1 MINSIFANVIA
12 GLGLFFSG
20 LRLID
25 GNLRQATGRRLRA
38 AVGRITQ
45 NRWLSGIVGVLT
57 GALLQSTS
65 GIVFILVS
73 LVASGLTTVR
83 RALPIVTWANVG
95 CCALIFAAVLDLRL
109 AILYLLGVAGAAF
122 AFDKSHRNHA
132 LGAAF
137 GIGMLFYGIELM
149 KTGAEL
155 LKQLPW
161 FAGMLQGAGNSLVLA
176 FVGATAFSFVTQ
188 SSTAASILSI
198 GLAQTGL
205 LGAFPTMSA
214 LYGANLGSTFSRMLL
229 SSGLRGSVRQ
239 LTAFQDLFKIAGAVI
254 FVALLCT
261 EKFAGVPLV
270 YALVH
275 HVSLR
280 IDHQMA
286 FVFLLFNL
294 GTAIIFTIGQSG
306 IHSLLETR
314 YPADEEEDLSKPQF
328 LYDEAINEPSTA
340 LDLVEREQLRLAGR
354 LRLHP
359 SAMRSASGSPIRA
372 RALALHKP
380 FGALAEQIE
389 HFQQALVDQQLGTEE
404 TERLTKLQNRLSLIL
419 YLEDSLRSMT
429 DVTAGVPA
437 SSRLGDL
444 VSTFVEGLDFVLM
457 TLVTALETGDRERID
472 LLVDITGDRG
482 DLMEQIRQS
491 YLAEER
497 SVDSHDRAVLL
508 QVTNVFERI
517 IWMMQRLARLLD
529 RNARTL
535 LETGIAPVASSTADL
550 ASAALQH

>member
-1 MINSIFANVIA
+1 MLNSILANVIA

-25 GNLRQATGRRLRA
+25 GNLRQATGRRLRT

-45 NRWLSGIVGVLT
+45 NPWLSGVVGVLT

-109 AILYLLGVAGAAF
+109 AILYLIGVAGAAF

-137 GIGMLFYGIELM
+137 GVGMLFYGIELM

-161 FAGMLQGAGNSLVLA
+161 FAGFLQGAGNSLVLV
-176 FVGATAFSFVTQ
+176 FVGASAFSFVTQ
-188 SSTAASILSI
+188 SSTAVSILSI

-205 LGAFPTMSA
+205 LGAFATMSA

-239 LTAFQDLFKIAGAVI
+239 LTAFRDSFKIAGAVI
-254 FVALLCT
+254 FVALLYT
-261 EKFAGVPLV
+261 EKFTGVPLV
-270 YALVH
+270 YALVR
-275 HVSLR
+275 HVSTR

-286 FVFLLFNL
+286 FVFLPFNL

-306 IHSLLETR
+306 IHTLLEKR

-328 LYDEAINEPSTA
+328 LYDPAINEPSTA
-340 LDLVEREQLRLAGR
+340 LDLVEREQLRLACR

-359 SAMRSASGSPIRA
+359 SAMRSMPGTPIRA

-429 DVTAGVPA
+429 NVTAGVVSP
-437 SSRLGDL
+437 SRLADL
-444 VSTFVEGLDFVLM
+444 VSTFVEGLD
-457 TLVTALETGDRERID
+457 
-472 LLVDITGDRG
+472 
-482 DLMEQIRQS
+482 
-491 YLAEER
+491 
-497 SVDSHDRAVLL
+497 
-508 QVTNVFERI
+508 
-517 IWMMQRLARLLD
+517 
-529 RNARTL
+529 
-535 LETGIAPVASSTADL
+535 
-550 ASAALQH
+550 

>member
-1 MINSIFANVIA
+1 MLNSILANVIA

-45 NRWLSGIVGVLT
+45 NRWRSGTVGVLT

-95 CCALIFAAVLDLRL
+95 CCALIFVAVMDLRL

-122 AFDKSHRNHA
+122 AFDRSHRNHA
-132 LGAAF
+132 LAAVF
-137 GIGMLFYGIELM
+137 GVGMLFYGIELM
-149 KTGAEL
+149 KIGAEL
-155 LKQLPW
+155 LKQLPL
-161 FAGMLQGAGNSLVLA
+161 FAGMLQGSGHSLVLA
-176 FVGATAFSFVTQ
+176 FVAATAFSFVTQ
-188 SSTAASILSI
+188 SSTAVSILSI

-214 LYGANLGSTFSRMLL
+214 LYGANLGSTFSRMLM

-239 LTAFQDLFKIAGAVI
+239 LTAFQDLFKIVGAVV
-254 FVALLCT
+254 FVTLLFT
-261 EKFAGVPLV
+261 EHFTRVPLV
-270 YALVH
+270 YALVR
-275 HVSLR
+275 HVSAR

-286 FVFLLFNL
+286 LVFLLFNL
-294 GTAIIFTIGQSG
+294 GTAIIFTIGQSR
-306 IHSLLETR
+306 IHTLLEKH

-340 LDLVEREQLRLAGR
+340 LDLVEREQLRLVGR
-354 LRLHP
+354 LRLHT
-359 SAMRSASGSPIRA
+359 SAMRSGSGAPARA
-372 RALALHKP
+372 RAVALHKP
-380 FGALAEQIE
+380 FGALAEHIE

-404 TERLTKLQNRLSLIL
+404 TERLTILQNRLSLIL

-429 DVTAGVPA
+429 SVTASVVRSEIGRA
-437 SSRLGDL
+437 SC
-444 VSTFVEGLDFVLM
+444 
-457 TLVTALETGDRERID
+457 
-472 LLVDITGDRG
+472 
-482 DLMEQIRQS
+482 
-491 YLAEER
+491 
-497 SVDSHDRAVLL
+497 
-508 QVTNVFERI
+508 
-517 IWMMQRLARLLD
+517 
-529 RNARTL
+529 
-535 LETGIAPVASSTADL
+535 
-550 ASAALQH
+550 